1 MQAIVTRITVTPGQR
16 VAKGDL
22 LVVLES
28 MKMENYVYA
37 PVNGVVN
44 EIFATAAAAVDAGE
58 TLLTIDVDGARR
70 DDGDGTHD
78 TQRKG
83 AEA

>member
-1 MQAIVTRITVTPGQR
+1 MLFR
-16 VAKGDL
+16 
-22 LVVLES
+22 S
-28 MKMENYVYA
+28 YA
-37 PVNGVVN
+37 PVDGVVN